1 MVNLLTY
8 NKWSNYIIK
17 LIEDMKTTPQSAI
30 HHAEGDVYLHTQMV
44 LDQVMENY
52 EFFADYE
59 KMILEYTAIFHD
71 IAKPMT
77 TIFEDGDWRSP
88 GHAKLGE
95 KVAREI
101 LTDLNFETRELIC
114 ALIRLHGLPIWFD
127 NKPNPEM
134 DVIKASLRCPIY
146 MLSYFAEC
154 DFKGRI
160 CKDLDDS
167 LFKIE
172 LFREKAQELNC
183 FIKPYEFTS
192 DWARLHYFKNG
203 GYPGKEIYEPKG
215 GTLVLMVGLPGSGKN
230 TWIKNNW
237 KDKVIELDEIRKE
250 LKIKPTDSA
259 GQGTVANAG
268 KEKMRECLR
277 KKENVLWNATNITE
291 QQRSSLIDIALL
303 YDAKI
308 EIVFI
313 NTELNTILTQNKGRE
328 NVVPESVIMKL
339 HKKMEVPTLIEC
351 HKLTIIN

>member
-1 MVNLLTY
+1 MINLLTY

-44 LDQVMENY
+44 LEQVMKNY
-52 EFFADYE
+52 GSYSETD
-59 KMILEYTAIFHD
+59 KKILEYTAIFHD

-95 KVAREI
+95 KVVREI

-127 NKPNPEM
+127 SKSNPEM
-134 DVIKASLRCPIY
+134 DVIKASLRCNLN

-160 CKDLDDS
+160 CNDLDDS

-172 LFREKAQELNC
+172 LFKEKAQNLNC
-183 FIKPYEFTS
+183 FDKPYEFTS
-192 DWARLHYFKNG
+192 DWARLYYFKNG

-259 GQGTVANAG
+259 GQGTVANVG
-268 KEKMRECLR
+268 KERMRKCLR
-277 KKENVLWNATNITE
+277 KKENVL
-291 QQRSSLIDIALL
+291 
-303 YDAKI
+303 
-308 EIVFI
+308 
-313 NTELNTILTQNKGRE
+313 
-328 NVVPESVIMKL
+328 
-339 HKKMEVPTLIEC
+339 
-351 HKLTIIN
+351 